1 MTSARVLVTGSSR
14 GIGRAIATRF
24 ATAGATVA
32 VHYNSR
38 LDEAHETVTGLAGT
52 GHVLVRGDLRSPE
65 ECRQVVAEAESALG
79 GLDVVVNNAAL
90 ATAPELAHS
99 VDDTDFDQWVTAW
112 RTFTE
117 VNLWAAAHIS
127 WAAAQSMIA
136 AGVSGR
142 IINIGSRAAF
152 RGETLH
158 PAYAATKAGLH
169 ALGQS
174 LALSLGPHGIAVAS
188 VAPGFIAT
196 ERIAQRFGPTLPA
209 SVTADSPFGR
219 VGTSEEVAAAVFYL
233 ASAEAQW
240 ASGAVLDLNGA
251 SHFR

>member
-1 MTSARVLVTGSSR
+1 VHCNAR
-14 GIGRAIATRF
+14 I
-24 ATAGATVA
+24 
-32 VHYNSR
+32 
-38 LDEAHETVTGLAGT
+38 DEARETVTGLAGA

-65 ECRQVVAEAESALG
+65 ECQRVVAQAESSLG

-90 ATAPELAHS
+90 ATASELAHP
-99 VDDTDFDQWVTAW
+99 VDSTDFDEWVSAW

-117 VNLWAAAHIS
+117 INLWAPAHIS
-127 WAAAQSMIA
+127 WAAAHSMIA
-136 AGVSGR
+136 SGVSGR

-152 RGETLH
+152 RGEIHH

-196 ERIAQRFGPTLPA
+196 ERIAERFGETLPA
-209 SVTADSPFGR
+209 SITADSPLGR
-219 VGTSEEVAAAVFYL
+219 VGTSEEVAAAVYYL

-240 ASGAVLDLNGA
+240 ASGAILDLNGA

>member
-1 MTSARVLVTGSSR
+1 MTPARVLVTGSSR
-14 GIGRAIATRF
+14 GIGRAIAIRF
-24 ATAGATVA
+24 AAEGARVA
-32 VHYNSR
+32 VHYNAR
-38 LDEAHETVTGLAGT
+38 TDEARETFTGLVGT
-52 GHVLVRGDLRSPE
+52 GHVLIRGDLQSPE
-65 ECRQVVAEAESALG
+65 ECRRVVTEAESSLG

-90 ATAPELAHS
+90 ATDPELAHR
-99 VDDTDFDQWVTAW
+99 VDSTDFDQWVSAW

-117 VNLWAAAHIS
+117 VNLWAPAHIS
-127 WAAAQSMIA
+127 WAAAHSMIA
-136 AGVSGR
+136 SGVPGR

-152 RGETLH
+152 RGEILH

-196 ERIAQRFGPTLPA
+196 ERIAQRFGPILPA
-209 SVTADSPFGR
+209 SVTADSPLGR
-219 VGTSEEVAAAVFYL
+219 VGTSEEVAAAVCYL

-251 SHFR
+251 SYFR

>member
-1 MTSARVLVTGSSR
+1 MTRVLVTGSSR

-24 ATAGATVA
+24 AAEGARVA
-32 VHYNSR
+32 VHCNAR
-38 LDEAHETVTGLAGT
+38 IDEARETVTGLVGT

-65 ECRQVVAEAESALG
+65 ECRRVVAQAESSLG

-90 ATAPELAHS
+90 ATASELAHP
-99 VDDTDFDQWVTAW
+99 VDSTDFDEWVSAW

-117 VNLWAAAHIS
+117 VNLWAPAHIS
-127 WAAAQSMIA
+127 WAAAHSMIA
-136 AGVSGR
+136 SGVSGR

-152 RGETLH
+152 RGEIHH

-196 ERIAQRFGPTLPA
+196 ERIAERFGETLPA
-209 SVTADSPFGR
+209 SVTADSPLGR
-219 VGTSEEVAAAVFYL
+219 VGTSEEVAAAVYYL

-240 ASGAVLDLNGA
+240 ASGAILDLNGA